1 MIFLFDFRGEWGN
14 WELMGTHGSYES
26 LWELWELCEFGV
38 ARKNGKFRKV
48 LAVRKFR
55 KLRMC

>member
-1 MIFLFDFRGEWGN
+1 M
-14 WELMGTHGSYES
+14 MGAMGVMGAMGAMGANGSYGS
-26 LWELWELCEFGV
+26 LWEFGM

-48 LAVRKFR
+48 LMVRKFR